1 MYNPYYSSDK
11 TAEKKYQRF
20 DSSASTLTIWTPRS
34 GNRAVITGIMI
45 TNNNAA
51 GTFALYQGTTTSGP
65 KIIYE
70 FTVAASSMI
79 TPHIDP
85 IETDTVD
92 YIIYGRPSVSA
103 SDGWKVL
110 LTGFE
115 Q

>member
-1 MYNPYYSSDK
+1 MYTPYYSSDK

-20 DSSASTLTIWTPRS
+20 DSSASTLVLWAPRS
-34 GNRAVITGIMI
+34 GRIPVITGLLL

-51 GTFALYQGTTTSGP
+51 GTFTIYQGTTNSGP
-65 KIIYE
+65 KVVYE

-79 TPHIDP
+79 APVLGP
-85 IETDTVD
+85 IEADAAD
-92 YIIYGRPSVSA
+92 YIFYGRPSVSA

>member
-1 MYNPYYSSDK
+1 MYDPYYSSDK

-20 DSSASTLTIWTPRS
+20 DSSASTLVIWTPAS
-34 GNRAVITGIMI
+34 GKQAVITGIML
-45 TNNNAA
+45 TNNGAA
-51 GTFALYQGTTTSGP
+51 GTFTLYQGTTNSGP
-65 KIIYE
+65 KVIYE

-79 TPHIDP
+79 APVMGP
-85 IETDTVD
+85 VETDSAD
-92 YIIYGRPSVSA
+92 LIIYGRPSASA

>member
-11 TAEKKYQRF
+11 TATSKYQRY
-20 DSSASTLTIWTPRS
+20 DSSVSTLVIWTPRS
-34 GNRAVITGIMI
+34 GNIPVITGIMI

-51 GTFALYQGTTTSGP
+51 GTFTLFQGTTNSGP
-65 KIIYE
+65 KVIYE

-79 TPHIDP
+79 APVMGPVEADAA
-85 IETDTVD
+85 D

-103 SDGWKVL
+103 TDGWKVL